1 MCRLCDLCNLIMYF
15 PPCYKY
21 RQSLIRNL
29 FFFPADVFLSTASM
43 MENVLSPGTRSSV
56 TVQEQDTRESPVIT
70 VSRLQRLQK
79 HEIVCLVL

>member
-1 MCRLCDLCNLIMYF
+1 MYF

-29 FFFPADVFLSTASM
+29 IFPADVFLTTASM

-56 TVQEQDTRESPVIT
+56 TVRELDTREPPVIT

-79 HEIVCLVL
+79 H